1 MKLEIFNFIDESIK
15 FLKENEEEIKQ
26 VAKFLNKFFVDS
38 FAYNDHFSQIVY
50 RIKSPESL
58 KEKILRNNFYVK
70 YQTPKNLFRNLHDL
84 IGLRLECRFTQEE
97 KILYEDILRLF
108 NVEIGDGF
116 FSSPLNPNIEMN
128 LSMPQPQIQQNGFEI
143 YKIDGHYNKNGK
155 CYNFELQ
162 MKSMVNVFWS
172 EIEHKILY
180 KNFNYV
186 VTENFFR
193 DMMSSINENLTMI
206 DKQLMLVY
214 KHLRSVESSSVSTT
228 KTQMKSMLSKMIH
241 DMFAFRVHHQTG
253 LMLDFKYASDLLV
266 DYMFFKSI
274 EKKKGLGQEIIF
286 FIDRLNIISRTDLD
300 FTTYIQLPC
309 WSAFE
314 NDELEEMAQCI
325 AASVNEDY
333 KWNLFFRILFLLED
347 ENQEDQ
353 FKGLVYFIYQTWI
366 FRVVRGMQGVP
377 LSEKDKGG
385 LLDRFYQVIFSHW
398 SEEGDIDFLNMET
411 MRSIEKK
418 VASFLEIVERPEDI
432 WSLDFEEFYQML

>member
-1 MKLEIFNFIDESIK
+1 
-15 FLKENEEEIKQ
+15 
-26 VAKFLNKFFVDS
+26 
-38 FAYNDHFSQIVY
+38 
-50 RIKSPESL
+50 
-58 KEKILRNNFYVK
+58 
-70 YQTPKNLFRNLHDL
+70 
-84 IGLRLECRFTQEE
+84 
-97 KILYEDILRLF
+97 
-108 NVEIGDGF
+108 
-116 FSSPLNPNIEMN
+116 
-128 LSMPQPQIQQNGFEI
+128 
-143 YKIDGHYNKNGK
+143 
-155 CYNFELQ
+155 
-162 MKSMVNVFWS
+162 
-172 EIEHKILY
+172 
-180 KNFNYV
+180 
-186 VTENFFR
+186 
-193 DMMSSINENLTMI
+193 
-206 DKQLMLVY
+206 
-214 KHLRSVESSSVSTT
+214 
-228 KTQMKSMLSKMIH
+228 MIH

-286 FIDRLNIISRTDLD
+286 FIDRLNIISKTDLD
-300 FTTYIQLPC
+300 FTTYIQLPR

-314 NDELEEMAQCI
+314 NNELEEMAQCI

-353 FKGLVYFIYQTWI
+353 FKGLVHFIYQTWI